1 MSMPL
6 RAPRGICR
14 RVRSFA
20 ALRASDHPPPVTRGW
35 RRVSPSRLAV
45 LACSGVLGSSSLRVR
60 PEGATCRARTRQPR
74 FHRAVCFLL
83 FPASPFDLFVEFA
96 SLRLACLKLGL
107 YEIIGPE
114 GARPLCGL
122 IDLARAGC
130 ASCPRGRASVCG
142 AVRPS
147 AGPCVPCAVAVS
159 PMCCGRASVRGAVS
173 PVCCGRASVRGALL
187 SELSAF
193 LWCGHFRPWVPRGLF
208 EKACVWLLLWLEPA
222 VTHSRLVG
230 VVPRRGKGVAC
241 TLGLLVGL
249 CPWA

>member
-1 MSMPL
+1 M
-6 RAPRGICR
+6 
-14 RVRSFA
+14 
-20 ALRASDHPPPVTRGW
+20 
-35 RRVSPSRLAV
+35 
-45 LACSGVLGSSSLRVR
+45 
-60 PEGATCRARTRQPR
+60 
-74 FHRAVCFLL
+74 
-83 FPASPFDLFVEFA
+83 
-96 SLRLACLKLGL
+96 
-107 YEIIGPE
+107 
-114 GARPLCGL
+114 
-122 IDLARAGC
+122 
-130 ASCPRGRASVCG
+130 
-142 AVRPS
+142 RPS

-230 VVPRRGKGVAC
+230 VVPRCGKGVAC

-249 CPWA
+249 CPWAVSALPHPLGEMRWLLGGHPSHRGAEAPESPPLRRRLSLWTNVTTVTAPAPPQPAGIFLPSSRGRNLPGRGARLRTVARGVSDSPALLLA